1 MLYGRY
7 LIRTKLCGLT
17 EIVSKVRGSF
27 PILTQPTSTAVSKQ
41 FFSFLGKT
49 AFFQSVPAPCIRLV
63 TLETLSELSPRPKTT
78 TSQHPSALHDQSVAK
93 KFTKGQGAMEY
104 VVW

>member
-1 MLYGRY
+1 MRSH
-7 LIRTKLCGLT
+7 RNCFESSRKLSNLNATDFNRCVQT
-17 EIVSKVRGSF
+17 V
-27 PILTQPTSTAVSKQ
+27 
-41 FFSFLGKT
+41 FSFLGKT